1 MPIIYSLVARGSTV
15 LAEHAAATGNF
26 ITVSRLILDKI
37 ADTSGGK
44 MSYTYDRH
52 YFHYAAS
59 EGVIYLNTYKTAM
72 AFGMN
77 EEFSRVLQR
86 QMEYFSYDP
95 SVDKISLVQKKVD
108 ETKKVMVEN
117 IERVLDRGE
126 KIELLVT
133 RTEQLQDQ
141 SYRFSTESRRLK
153 WSMCRDNYKLW
164 AILVI
169 VVIII
174 VWLISSFICGF
185 DYSKC
190 S

>member
-1 MPIIYSLVARGSTV
+1 MMDSRSPAAVAG
-15 LAEHAAATGNF
+15 
-26 ITVSRLILDKI
+26 
-37 ADTSGGK
+37 
-44 MSYTYDRH
+44 
-52 YFHYAAS
+52 AS
-59 EGVIYLNTYKTAM
+59 
-72 AFGMN
+72 
-77 EEFSRVLQR
+77 
-86 QMEYFSYDP
+86 
-95 SVDKISLVQKKVD
+95 
-108 ETKKVMVEN
+108 
-117 IERVLDRGE
+117 ERVLDRGE

-169 VVIII
+169 VVIVRRFSLSLPLRCSVFFSSFPCAALARAALTVVFSRVEQII

>member
-1 MPIIYSLVARGSTV
+1 MMNSRSPAAVAG
-15 LAEHAAATGNF
+15 
-26 ITVSRLILDKI
+26 
-37 ADTSGGK
+37 
-44 MSYTYDRH
+44 
-52 YFHYAAS
+52 AS
-59 EGVIYLNTYKTAM
+59 
-72 AFGMN
+72 
-77 EEFSRVLQR
+77 
-86 QMEYFSYDP
+86 
-95 SVDKISLVQKKVD
+95 
-108 ETKKVMVEN
+108 
-117 IERVLDRGE
+117 ERVLDRGE

-169 VVIII
+169 VVIVRRFSLSLPLRCCFCLFLFVSVRSCTRSTDGGVVSRAQII